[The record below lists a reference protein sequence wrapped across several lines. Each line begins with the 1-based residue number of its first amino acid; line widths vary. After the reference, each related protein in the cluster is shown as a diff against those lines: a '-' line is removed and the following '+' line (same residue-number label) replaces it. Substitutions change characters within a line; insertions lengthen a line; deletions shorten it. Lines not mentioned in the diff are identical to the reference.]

1 MRVTKRSGRVEDVKF
16 DNVTNRI
23 SKLTEGLSNSV
34 DVTKVAQQVFSSI
47 YDGINTHEIDTLSAE
62 ICIGMITSDPDY
74 EILATRI
81 TASNIQKRAA
91 NNFHIAM
98 RKLHKAGIVTHEVLE
113 VSSKVKDDIKPER
126 DYDFGYFGL
135 KTLEKGYLQKIDGEI
150 IETPQYMYM
159 RVAIGIHGHDTE
171 RVLETYD
178 ALSKGLFIH
187 ATPTLFNAGTPRPQM
202 SSCFVAGTAVF
213 TTNRGPVPIEEV
225 CIGDNVVTH
234 TGSIKPVLQTHK
246 NLLGDRTLFDVK
258 IYKTPGFQVTGN
270 HRFWSITKE
279 QLHWKDEPQWNS
291 IEHLRVGDWI
301 SIPKTKLNTVYEILD
316 MYELLK
322 DENGTEHWTYS
333 FEFDGTK
340 MRRLTHFTSEYRPN
354 GITLKGEWFER
365 YIKVDEDFAWFIG
378 SWYGDGCITYQRS
391 SAKSKRTPTHRGI
404 SFAQNPNNTTFIEK
418 IEKIGCKYLGVHAC
432 ISKSKKRNCLSIS
445 FNNSAIG
452 NAFNILFGRWSSGKF
467 LWPNMYSWNRNM
479 VSAFIGGLVSTDG
492 CCTLRGN
499 VTVQLTNQPLIKS
512 IFHLSRSVG
521 LDTSLTVGSKP
532 YKDRKQYIGRI
543 QFPWIPEI
551 MKWVYKH
558 YDDNRLYK
566 SERANTTLEID
577 GKIFLRINAKTRVK
591 DNLPEFVYTL
601 GVKDDHSYTVQGV
614 IAENCFLIANKEDS
628 IDGIYDTVKECAR
641 ISKWAGGIGLHIH
654 DVRANK
660 SHIRGTNGTSDGII
674 PMLRVYNS
682 TARYVNQAGRRK
694 GSIAVYLEPW
704 HADILDFLEIRLNQ
718 GDEEARCRDL
728 FSAMWIPDLF
738 MKRVESGGNW
748 SLFCPDQAKG
758 LSDVYGKE
766 FEDLYE
772 KYEAEGLARKV
783 VPASEVWKAIIK
795 SQSET
800 GTPYMLYKDA
810 CNEKSNHKHVG
821 TIKSSNLCVAPET
834 KILTSKG
841 QQIISELVDQDVEV
855 WNGDEFSNVTIRQT
869 GKNQKLLTVKT
880 SKGLE
885 LRCTPYHKFWIVG
898 HNEPIE
904 AQNLEKGMKIIKH
917 SLPVINHNTENM
929 KYAYTHGLFCADGT
943 TSSHGNPKRCL
954 FKAKNNGFCM
964 RHQKNLKDYEEDD
977 DGTCQAN
984 SYSEQKFLDLYHVKK
999 KLMKFIDYDYASNND
1014 ACNKIRLRLPK
1025 DIDEKYTVPTECS
1038 LESKLEWFAGLIDGD
1053 GCVTKHQGGR
1063 GISIQIGSIHYNFL
1077 NDVLL
1082 MLQTIGVNSRI
1093 NLSRNESIKELP
1105 GGSYT
1110 CKKLWRL
1117 LIPSGGVEL
1126 LKTLGLNTRRVNIN
1140 TENLP
1145 NRQALHFDKIV
1156 SVEDLGETSDTF
1168 CFNEPL
1174 KHRGIFNGIL
1184 TGNCTEILEYTDK
1197 DETAVCN
1204 LASIAL
1210 PKYVD
1215 VEKKEF
1221 NHEELHRVTK
1231 MVTRNLNK
1239 VIDKNF
1245 YPTENGERSNMRHRP
1260 IGIGVQGLADVF
1272 IMLRMSFGSEESRKL
1287 NRDIFETIYHA
1298 SLESSCELA
1307 EMYGTYETF
1316 KGSPFSQGILQFDMW
1331 DRDPKFSGRYDW
1343 NAMRELVKKGT
1354 RNSLLLAPM
1363 PTASTSQI
1371 LGNNECF
1378 EPYTTNIY
1386 LRRTLAGEFVVVNK
1400 HLVNDLKERGLWS
1413 KEMKD
1418 LMVKANGSVQ
1428 NIIDIPDDL
1437 KELYK
1442 TVWEMSQKTIIDM
1455 AADRGVY
1462 IDQSQSMNLFVES
1475 PTLSKLSSMHMYA
1488 WKTGLK
1494 TGMYYLRSKAK
1505 ARPIQFSLEAECAMC
1520 SA

>member
-23 SKLTEGLSNSV
+23 SKLTEGLSETV
-34 DVTKVAQQVFSSI
+34 DVTKIAQQVFSSI
-47 YDGINTHEIDTLSAE
+47 YDGIKTPEIDTLSAE

-113 VSSKVKDDIKPER
+113 VSSKVKDDIKTER
-126 DYDFGYFGL
+126 DFEFGYFGL

-150 IETPQYMYM
+150 IETPQYLYM
-159 RVAIGIHGHDTE
+159 RVAIGIHGHDIDH
-171 RVLETYD
+171 VLETYD

-202 SSCFVAGTAVF
+202 SSCF
-213 TTNRGPVPIEEV
+213 
-225 CIGDNVVTH
+225 
-234 TGSIKPVLQTHK
+234 
-246 NLLGDRTLFDVK
+246 
-258 IYKTPGFQVTGN
+258 
-270 HRFWSITKE
+270 
-279 QLHWKDEPQWNS
+279 
-291 IEHLRVGDWI
+291 
-301 SIPKTKLNTVYEILD
+301 
-316 MYELLK
+316 
-322 DENGTEHWTYS
+322 
-333 FEFDGTK
+333 
-340 MRRLTHFTSEYRPN
+340 
-354 GITLKGEWFER
+354 
-365 YIKVDEDFAWFIG
+365 
-378 SWYGDGCITYQRS
+378 
-391 SAKSKRTPTHRGI
+391 
-404 SFAQNPNNTTFIEK
+404 
-418 IEKIGCKYLGVHAC
+418 
-432 ISKSKKRNCLSIS
+432 
-445 FNNSAIG
+445 
-452 NAFNILFGRWSSGKF
+452 
-467 LWPNMYSWNRNM
+467 
-479 VSAFIGGLVSTDG
+479 
-492 CCTLRGN
+492 
-499 VTVQLTNQPLIKS
+499 
-512 IFHLSRSVG
+512 
-521 LDTSLTVGSKP
+521 
-532 YKDRKQYIGRI
+532 
-543 QFPWIPEI
+543 
-551 MKWVYKH
+551 
-558 YDDNRLYK
+558 
-566 SERANTTLEID
+566 
-577 GKIFLRINAKTRVK
+577 
-591 DNLPEFVYTL
+591 
-601 GVKDDHSYTVQGV
+601 
-614 IAENCFLIANKEDS
+614 LIANKEDS

-641 ISKWAGGIGLHIH
+641 ISKWAGGIGLHVH

-674 PMLRVYNS
+674 PMLRVYNT

-718 GDEEARCRDL
+718 GDEDARCRDL

-738 MKRVESGGNW
+738 MKRVESDGNW
-748 SLFCPDQAKG
+748 SLFCPDTARG

-772 KYEAEGLARKV
+772 KYEADGLATKV
-783 VPASEVWKAIIK
+783 VPASEIWKAIIK

-810 CNEKSNHKHVG
+810 CNEKSNHKHLG
-821 TIKSSNLCVAPET
+821 TIKSSNLC
-834 KILTSKG
+834 
-841 QQIISELVDQDVEV
+841 
-855 WNGDEFSNVTIRQT
+855 
-869 GKNQKLLTVKT
+869 
-880 SKGLE
+880 
-885 LRCTPYHKFWIVG
+885 
-898 HNEPIE
+898 
-904 AQNLEKGMKIIKH
+904 
-917 SLPVINHNTENM
+917 
-929 KYAYTHGLFCADGT
+929 
-943 TSSHGNPKRCL
+943 
-954 FKAKNNGFCM
+954 
-964 RHQKNLKDYEEDD
+964 
-977 DGTCQAN
+977 
-984 SYSEQKFLDLYHVKK
+984 
-999 KLMKFIDYDYASNND
+999 
-1014 ACNKIRLRLPK
+1014 
-1025 DIDEKYTVPTECS
+1025 
-1038 LESKLEWFAGLIDGD
+1038 
-1053 GCVTKHQGGR
+1053 
-1063 GISIQIGSIHYNFL
+1063 
-1077 NDVLL
+1077 
-1082 MLQTIGVNSRI
+1082 
-1093 NLSRNESIKELP
+1093 
-1105 GGSYT
+1105 
-1110 CKKLWRL
+1110 
-1117 LIPSGGVEL
+1117 
-1126 LKTLGLNTRRVNIN
+1126 
-1140 TENLP
+1140 
-1145 NRQALHFDKIV
+1145 
-1156 SVEDLGETSDTF
+1156 
-1168 CFNEPL
+1168 
-1174 KHRGIFNGIL
+1174 
-1184 TGNCTEILEYTDK
+1184 TEILEFTDK

-1231 MVTRNLNK
+1231 MITRNLNK

-1245 YPTENGERSNMRHRP
+1245 YPTENGKRSNMRHRP

-1272 IMLRMSFGSEESRKL
+1272 IMLRMTFGSEESRKL
-1287 NRDIFETIYHA
+1287 NIDIFETIYHA

-1307 EMYGTYETF
+1307 EMYGPYESF
-1316 KGSPFSQGILQFDMW
+1316 KGSPFSKGILQFDMW

-1354 RNSLLLAPM
+1354 MNSLLLAPM

-1455 AADRGVY
+1455 AADRAVY

-1475 PTLSKLSSMHMYA
+1475 PTISKLSSMHMYA

-1505 ARPIQFSLEAECAMC
+1505 SRPIQFSLEAECSMC

>member
-23 SKLTEGLSNSV
+23 SKLTEGLSETV
-34 DVTKVAQQVFSSI
+34 DVTKIAQQVFSSI
-47 YDGINTHEIDTLSAE
+47 YDGIKTPEIDTLSAE

-126 DYDFGYFGL
+126 DFEFGYFGL

-159 RVAIGIHGHDTE
+159 RVAIGIHGHDIDH
-171 RVLETYD
+171 VLETYE

-202 SSCFVAGTAVF
+202 SS
-213 TTNRGPVPIEEV
+213 
-225 CIGDNVVTH
+225 
-234 TGSIKPVLQTHK
+234 
-246 NLLGDRTLFDVK
+246 
-258 IYKTPGFQVTGN
+258 
-270 HRFWSITKE
+270 
-279 QLHWKDEPQWNS
+279 
-291 IEHLRVGDWI
+291 
-301 SIPKTKLNTVYEILD
+301 
-316 MYELLK
+316 
-322 DENGTEHWTYS
+322 
-333 FEFDGTK
+333 
-340 MRRLTHFTSEYRPN
+340 
-354 GITLKGEWFER
+354 
-365 YIKVDEDFAWFIG
+365 
-378 SWYGDGCITYQRS
+378 
-391 SAKSKRTPTHRGI
+391 
-404 SFAQNPNNTTFIEK
+404 
-418 IEKIGCKYLGVHAC
+418 
-432 ISKSKKRNCLSIS
+432 
-445 FNNSAIG
+445 
-452 NAFNILFGRWSSGKF
+452 
-467 LWPNMYSWNRNM
+467 
-479 VSAFIGGLVSTDG
+479 
-492 CCTLRGN
+492 
-499 VTVQLTNQPLIKS
+499 
-512 IFHLSRSVG
+512 
-521 LDTSLTVGSKP
+521 
-532 YKDRKQYIGRI
+532 
-543 QFPWIPEI
+543 
-551 MKWVYKH
+551 
-558 YDDNRLYK
+558 
-566 SERANTTLEID
+566 
-577 GKIFLRINAKTRVK
+577 
-591 DNLPEFVYTL
+591 
-601 GVKDDHSYTVQGV
+601 
-614 IAENCFLIANKEDS
+614 CFLIANKEDS

-641 ISKWAGGIGLHIH
+641 ISKWAGGIGLHVH

-674 PMLRVYNS
+674 PMLRVYNT

-738 MKRVESGGNW
+738 MKRVESDGNW
-748 SLFCPDQAKG
+748 SLFCPDVARG

-766 FEDLYE
+766 FEELYE
-772 KYEAEGLARKV
+772 KYEADGLASKV

-810 CNEKSNHKHVG
+810 CNEKSNHKHLG
-821 TIKSSNLCVAPET
+821 TIKSSNLC
-834 KILTSKG
+834 
-841 QQIISELVDQDVEV
+841 
-855 WNGDEFSNVTIRQT
+855 
-869 GKNQKLLTVKT
+869 
-880 SKGLE
+880 
-885 LRCTPYHKFWIVG
+885 
-898 HNEPIE
+898 
-904 AQNLEKGMKIIKH
+904 
-917 SLPVINHNTENM
+917 
-929 KYAYTHGLFCADGT
+929 
-943 TSSHGNPKRCL
+943 
-954 FKAKNNGFCM
+954 
-964 RHQKNLKDYEEDD
+964 
-977 DGTCQAN
+977 
-984 SYSEQKFLDLYHVKK
+984 
-999 KLMKFIDYDYASNND
+999 
-1014 ACNKIRLRLPK
+1014 
-1025 DIDEKYTVPTECS
+1025 
-1038 LESKLEWFAGLIDGD
+1038 
-1053 GCVTKHQGGR
+1053 
-1063 GISIQIGSIHYNFL
+1063 
-1077 NDVLL
+1077 
-1082 MLQTIGVNSRI
+1082 
-1093 NLSRNESIKELP
+1093 
-1105 GGSYT
+1105 
-1110 CKKLWRL
+1110 
-1117 LIPSGGVEL
+1117 
-1126 LKTLGLNTRRVNIN
+1126 
-1140 TENLP
+1140 
-1145 NRQALHFDKIV
+1145 
-1156 SVEDLGETSDTF
+1156 
-1168 CFNEPL
+1168 
-1174 KHRGIFNGIL
+1174 
-1184 TGNCTEILEYTDK
+1184 TEIIEYTDK

-1221 NHEELHRVTK
+1221 NHAELHRVTK

-1245 YPTENGERSNMRHRP
+1245 YPTENGKRSNMRHRP

-1272 IMLRMSFGSEESRKL
+1272 IMLRMTFGSEESRKL
-1287 NRDIFETIYHA
+1287 NIDIFETIYHA

-1307 EMYGTYETF
+1307 EMYGPYESF
-1316 KGSPFSQGILQFDMW
+1316 KGSPFSKGILQFDMW

-1343 NAMRELVKKGT
+1343 NAMRELVKKGIM
-1354 RNSLLLAPM
+1354 NSLLLAPM

-1475 PTLSKLSSMHMYA
+1475 PTISKLSSMHMYA

-1505 ARPIQFSLEAECAMC
+1505 SRPIQFSLEAECSMC

>member
-23 SKLTEGLSNSV
+23 SKLTEGLSETV
-34 DVTKVAQQVFSSI
+34 DVTKIAQQVFSSI
-47 YDGINTHEIDTLSAE
+47 YDGIKTPEIDTLSAE

-113 VSSKVKDDIKPER
+113 VSSKVKDEIKPER
-126 DYDFGYFGL
+126 DFDFGYFGL

-150 IETPQYMYM
+150 IETPQYLYM
-159 RVAIGIHGHDTE
+159 RVAIGIHGHDIDH
-171 RVLETYD
+171 VLETYE

-202 SSCFVAGTAVF
+202 SS
-213 TTNRGPVPIEEV
+213 
-225 CIGDNVVTH
+225 
-234 TGSIKPVLQTHK
+234 
-246 NLLGDRTLFDVK
+246 
-258 IYKTPGFQVTGN
+258 
-270 HRFWSITKE
+270 
-279 QLHWKDEPQWNS
+279 
-291 IEHLRVGDWI
+291 
-301 SIPKTKLNTVYEILD
+301 
-316 MYELLK
+316 
-322 DENGTEHWTYS
+322 
-333 FEFDGTK
+333 
-340 MRRLTHFTSEYRPN
+340 
-354 GITLKGEWFER
+354 
-365 YIKVDEDFAWFIG
+365 
-378 SWYGDGCITYQRS
+378 
-391 SAKSKRTPTHRGI
+391 
-404 SFAQNPNNTTFIEK
+404 
-418 IEKIGCKYLGVHAC
+418 
-432 ISKSKKRNCLSIS
+432 
-445 FNNSAIG
+445 
-452 NAFNILFGRWSSGKF
+452 
-467 LWPNMYSWNRNM
+467 
-479 VSAFIGGLVSTDG
+479 
-492 CCTLRGN
+492 
-499 VTVQLTNQPLIKS
+499 
-512 IFHLSRSVG
+512 
-521 LDTSLTVGSKP
+521 
-532 YKDRKQYIGRI
+532 
-543 QFPWIPEI
+543 
-551 MKWVYKH
+551 
-558 YDDNRLYK
+558 
-566 SERANTTLEID
+566 
-577 GKIFLRINAKTRVK
+577 
-591 DNLPEFVYTL
+591 
-601 GVKDDHSYTVQGV
+601 
-614 IAENCFLIANKEDS
+614 CFLIANKEDS

-641 ISKWAGGIGLHIH
+641 ISKWAGGIGLHVH

-728 FSAMWIPDLF
+728 FSAMWISDLF
-738 MKRVESGGNW
+738 MKRVESDGNW

-766 FEDLYE
+766 FEELYE
-772 KYEAEGLARKV
+772 KYESEGLAKKV
-783 VPASEVWKAIIK
+783 VPASEIWKAIIK

-810 CNEKSNHKHVG
+810 CNQKSNHKHIG
-821 TIKSSNLCVAPET
+821 TIKSSNL
-834 KILTSKG
+834 
-841 QQIISELVDQDVEV
+841 
-855 WNGDEFSNVTIRQT
+855 
-869 GKNQKLLTVKT
+869 
-880 SKGLE
+880 
-885 LRCTPYHKFWIVG
+885 
-898 HNEPIE
+898 
-904 AQNLEKGMKIIKH
+904 
-917 SLPVINHNTENM
+917 
-929 KYAYTHGLFCADGT
+929 
-943 TSSHGNPKRCL
+943 
-954 FKAKNNGFCM
+954 
-964 RHQKNLKDYEEDD
+964 
-977 DGTCQAN
+977 
-984 SYSEQKFLDLYHVKK
+984 
-999 KLMKFIDYDYASNND
+999 
-1014 ACNKIRLRLPK
+1014 
-1025 DIDEKYTVPTECS
+1025 
-1038 LESKLEWFAGLIDGD
+1038 
-1053 GCVTKHQGGR
+1053 
-1063 GISIQIGSIHYNFL
+1063 
-1077 NDVLL
+1077 
-1082 MLQTIGVNSRI
+1082 
-1093 NLSRNESIKELP
+1093 
-1105 GGSYT
+1105 
-1110 CKKLWRL
+1110 
-1117 LIPSGGVEL
+1117 
-1126 LKTLGLNTRRVNIN
+1126 
-1140 TENLP
+1140 
-1145 NRQALHFDKIV
+1145 
-1156 SVEDLGETSDTF
+1156 
-1168 CFNEPL
+1168 
-1174 KHRGIFNGIL
+1174 
-1184 TGNCTEILEYTDK
+1184 CTEILEYTDK

-1245 YPTENGERSNMRHRP
+1245 YPTENGKRSNMRHRP

-1272 IMLRMSFGSEESRKL
+1272 IMLRMTFGSEESRKL
-1287 NRDIFETIYHA
+1287 NIDIFETIYHA

-1307 EMYGTYETF
+1307 EMYGPYETF
-1316 KGSPFSQGILQFDMW
+1316 KGSPFSKGILQFDMW

-1343 NAMRELVKKGT
+1343 NAMRKLVKKGT
-1354 RNSLLLAPM
+1354 MNSLLLAPM

-1475 PTLSKLSSMHMYA
+1475 PTISKLSSMHMYA

-1505 ARPIQFSLEAECAMC
+1505 SRPIQFSLEAECSMC